1 MTEPDRF
8 DELVRTRDSAG
19 EAAMLD
25 ELAASLAARR
35 RWHGLFDTRI
45 IQARIAIGLP
55 PVGAPGDVPLA
66 VRDAFDERSLAACRE
81 AGWPLIDD
89 RQIAAGWMYLRA
101 AADPAEVSARLS
113 AIARPLLASAHDE
126 SEADRVLEEIL
137 GVVLWDAIDPA
148 LGIEIVLATQ
158 GTCNAITAFE
168 QAVSR
173 LPAIRQR
180 PAAGV
185 LVAWLHDEIRAS
197 LAADVESRGIPVP
210 APTTLGGLLAA
221 FGSADVGLHVDVS
234 HLQSV
239 LRIARVCDD
248 EPTVRRSY
256 ELADYASRLPT
267 DLVYPGE
274 PPFENV
280 GEASRLFYGSQ
291 LGIDVDHAVRFFRS
305 AAATAEPEAGSLPHD
320 VLVLMLARLGRPADA
335 LHAALAR
342 PRDERGMPSPL
353 QTAAALPA
361 LVDLAAASGEW
372 NLLRR
377 ACRDRG
383 DEITFAATLVAER
396 QKSQGNCG
404 PQGLQVPHGA
414 DR

>member
-8 DELVRTRDSAG
+8 ADLVRACDAAG
-19 EAAMLD
+19 PAAMLD
-25 ELAASLAARR
+25 DLAASLAARG

-45 IQARIAIGLP
+45 IQARVALGLP
-55 PVGAPGDVPLA
+55 PVGTPGDVPPA
-66 VRDAFDERSLAACRE
+66 ARDAFDERSLAACRE
-81 AGWPLIDD
+81 AGWPLIDE

-101 AADPAEVSARLS
+101 AAEPAAVSARLA
-113 AIARPLLASAHDE
+113 AIARPLLASAHDDP
-126 SEADRVLEEIL
+126 EAGRVLEEIL
-137 GVVLWDAIDPA
+137 GVVLWDAVDPA

-173 LPAIRQR
+173 LPAARQR

-185 LVAWLHDEIRAS
+185 LVAWLHDEVRAS
-197 LAADVESRGIPVP
+197 LADDVASRGLAAP
-210 APTTLGGLLAA
+210 APATLGGLLAA
-221 FGSADVGLHVDVS
+221 LGPADVGLHVDVS

-248 EPTVRRSY
+248 EPTIRRAC
-256 ELADYASRLPT
+256 ELAEYACRLPA

-274 PPFENV
+274 PPFEEV

-291 LGIDVDHAVRFFRS
+291 LGVDVDRAVRFFRT
-305 AAATAEPEAGSLPHD
+305 AAATAEPEAGSLPH
-320 VLVLMLARLGRPADA
+320 ARLGRPAEA
-335 LHAALAR
+335 LHAALSR

-361 LVDLAAASGEW
+361 LVDLAAAAGEW
-372 NLLRR
+372 ELLRR

-383 DEITFAATLVAER
+383 DEITFAATLAAER
-396 QKSQGNCG
+396 QKIQGNFG

>member
-8 DELVRTRDSAG
+8 DDLARTCGRVG

-25 ELAASLAARR
+25 ELAASLAARK

-45 IQARIAIGLP
+45 IQARVAIGLP
-55 PVGAPGDVPLA
+55 PVGAPGDVPQDS
-66 VRDAFDERSLAACRE
+66 RDAFDERSLAACRE
-81 AGWPLIDD
+81 AGWPLIEEG
-89 RQIAAGWMYLRA
+89 QIAAGWMYLRA
-101 AADPAEVSARLS
+101 AAEPAALSARLA
-113 AIARPLLASAHDE
+113 AIARPLLAAAHDDG
-126 SEADRVLEEIL
+126 EADRVLQEIL
-137 GVVLWDAIDPA
+137 GVVLWDAVDPA

-185 LVAWLHDEIRAS
+185 LVAWLHEELRAS
-197 LAADVESRGIPVP
+197 LAADVESRGISLPSP
-210 APTTLGGLLAA
+210 ATLGALLAA
-221 FGSADVGLHVDVS
+221 LGSAEVGLHVDVS

-239 LRIARVCDD
+239 LRIARICDD
-248 EPTVRRSY
+248 EPTIRRSY
-256 ELADYASRLPT
+256 DLAAYACSLPA
-267 DLVYPGE
+267 DVVYPGE

-291 LGIDVDHAVRFFRS
+291 LGLDVDRAVRFFRT

-320 VLVLMLARLGRPADA
+320 VLVLLLARLGRPAEA
-335 LHAALAR
+335 LHAALSR
-342 PRDERGMPSPL
+342 PREDRGMPSPL
-353 QTAAALPA
+353 QAAAALPS
-361 LVDLAAASGEW
+361 LIELAAASGEW
-372 NLLRR
+372 ELLRR

-383 DEITFAATLVAER
+383 DEVTFAATLAAER
-396 QKSQGNCG
+396 QKTQGN
-404 PQGLQVPHGA
+404 
-414 DR
+414 

>member
-8 DELVRTRDSAG
+8 ADLVRACDAAG
-19 EAAMLD
+19 PAAMLD
-25 ELAASLAARR
+25 DLAASLAARG

-45 IQARIAIGLP
+45 IQARVALGLP
-55 PVGAPGDVPLA
+55 PVGTPGDVPPA
-66 VRDAFDERSLAACRE
+66 ARDAFDERSLAACRE
-81 AGWPLIDD
+81 AGWPLIDE

-101 AADPAEVSARLS
+101 AAEPAAVSARLA
-113 AIARPLLASAHDE
+113 AIARPLLASAHDDP
-126 SEADRVLEEIL
+126 EADRVLEEIL
-137 GVVLWDAIDPA
+137 GVVLWDAVDPA

-173 LPAIRQR
+173 LPAARQR

-185 LVAWLHDEIRAS
+185 LVAWLHDEVRAS
-197 LAADVESRGIPVP
+197 LADDVASRGLAAP
-210 APTTLGGLLAA
+210 APATLGGLLAA
-221 FGSADVGLHVDVS
+221 LGPADVGLHVDVS

-239 LRIARVCDD
+239 LRSARVCDD
-248 EPTVRRSY
+248 EPTIRRAC
-256 ELADYASRLPT
+256 ELAEYACRLPA

-274 PPFENV
+274 PPFEEV

-291 LGIDVDHAVRFFRS
+291 LGVDVDRAVRFFRT

-320 VLVLMLARLGRPADA
+320 VLVLLLARLGRPAEA
-335 LHAALAR
+335 LHAALSR

-361 LVDLAAASGEW
+361 LVDLAAAAGEW
-372 NLLRR
+372 ELLRR

-383 DEITFAATLVAER
+383 DEITFAATLAAER
-396 QKSQGNCG
+396 QKIQGNFG

>member
-8 DELVRTRDSAG
+8 ADLVRACDAAG
-19 EAAMLD
+19 PAAMLD
-25 ELAASLAARR
+25 ELAASLAARG

-45 IQARIAIGLP
+45 IQARVALGLP
-55 PVGAPGDVPLA
+55 PVGTPGDVPPA
-66 VRDAFDERSLAACRE
+66 ARDAFDERSLAACRE
-81 AGWPLIDD
+81 AGWPLIDE

-101 AADPAEVSARLS
+101 AAEPAAVSARLA
-113 AIARPLLASAHDE
+113 AIARPLLASAHDDP
-126 SEADRVLEEIL
+126 EADRVLEEIL
-137 GVVLWDAIDPA
+137 GVVLWDAVDPA

-173 LPAIRQR
+173 LPAARQR

-185 LVAWLHDEIRAS
+185 LVAWLHDEVRAS
-197 LAADVESRGIPVP
+197 LADDVASRGLAAP
-210 APTTLGGLLAA
+210 APATLGGLLAA
-221 FGSADVGLHVDVS
+221 LGPADVGLHVDVS

-248 EPTVRRSY
+248 EPTIRRAC
-256 ELADYASRLPT
+256 ELAEYACRLPA

-274 PPFENV
+274 PPFEEV

-291 LGIDVDHAVRFFRS
+291 LGVDVDRAVRFFRT

-320 VLVLMLARLGRPADA
+320 VLVLLLARLGRPAEA
-335 LHAALAR
+335 LHAALSR

-361 LVDLAAASGEW
+361 LVDLAAAAGEW
-372 NLLRR
+372 ELLRR

-383 DEITFAATLVAER
+383 DEITFAATLAAER
-396 QKSQGNCG
+396 QKIQGNFG